1 MHHREAFCVGFF
13 LTFFFKEMN
22 TKCEQLNIE
31 GKLKKMRFKHFSKKK
46 YRRDKVMKILF
57 MRQTLR
63 L

>member
-1 MHHREAFCVGFF
+1 
-13 LTFFFKEMN
+13 MN

-31 GKLKKMRFKHFSKKK
+31 GKLKKKEEKNVSRWDLNILVKKK

>member
-31 GKLKKMRFKHFSKKK
+31 GKLKKKTKKK
-46 YRRDKVMKILF
+46 MLVDDI
-57 MRQTLR
+57 
-63 L
+63 